1 MNKTHTFNFQFEL
14 SDSRDNFQVE
24 FDAVDI
30 KFSISSDDKWC
41 LRSRVKTIHFV
52 QMHLFVHEQN
62 MDMSNCE
69 IWRAHKGGKCKI
81 CKYQKP
87 SYLFIWCF
95 RNVSKYKNE
104 LIFIR
109 YALKK
114 NTGLFWNFSQHGGG
128 LPNSQNFCKFTKY
141 FFVCQIHS
149 EVLKHV
155 LQMEG

>member
-1 MNKTHTFNFQFEL
+1 MWGFEESLIKKTQIFEFEL
-14 SDSRDNFQVE
+14 SDCNNWYFSLNFDE
-24 FDAVDI
+24 
-30 KFSISSDDKWC
+30 KLSISSDDKWY
-41 LRSRVKTIHFV
+41 LHSRVETIHFV
-52 QMHLFVHEQN
+52 QMHLFVHQQN

-114 NTGLFWNFSQHGGG
+114 NTGLFGNFSQHGGWG
-128 LPNSQNFCKFTKY
+128 VFPIPKTFVILP
-141 FFVCQIHS
+141 
-149 EVLKHV
+149 
-155 LQMEG
+155 